1 MAFSPPVLGCLVKK
15 GLQKGGSRP
24 PQDPPWLRPCVNPKK
39 CFRGSEFTPA
49 LLFCLDHALLT
60 RQGVNKNLLLTEREG
75 EYWLEVVTVR
85 TSLRSVR
92 TKTTEDQYSA
102 VRPERARLV
111 SSLLYGT
118 LWCLFQ
124 FLNQK
129 FPDL

>member
-1 MAFSPPVLGCLVKK
+1 MAFSPPVLDCLFNK
-15 GLQKGGSRP
+15 GLQKGGSQP
-24 PQDPPWLRPCVNPKK
+24 PQGPPLATPLCKPKK
-39 CFRGSEFTPA
+39 CFRSSEFTPA

-60 RQGVNKNLLLTEREG
+60 RQGVNKNLLLAEREG
-75 EYWLEVVTVR
+75 EYWREVVTVR

-92 TKTTEDQYSA
+92 TKTTEDQYSP